1 MKTWPAKDPDEILD
15 YDLDWTMR
23 LYSAD
28 ELALVAPDLLGLVPT
43 SELVPQPAD
52 TIASSSF
59 TLPSGTLVANS
70 SSYTSTHTK
79 VWLAGGAEGES
90 YLVQN
95 RITTAGGRTMDQTVK
110 LKVKSK

>member
-15 YDLDWTMR
+15 YDLDWTPR
-23 LYSAD
+23 LYSTD
-28 ELALVAPDLLGLVPT
+28 ELDRIEAGETVT
-43 SELVPQPAD
+43 PAD

-95 RITTAGGRTMDQTVK
+95 RVTTAGGRTMDQTVK
-110 LKVKSK
+110 LRIRTK